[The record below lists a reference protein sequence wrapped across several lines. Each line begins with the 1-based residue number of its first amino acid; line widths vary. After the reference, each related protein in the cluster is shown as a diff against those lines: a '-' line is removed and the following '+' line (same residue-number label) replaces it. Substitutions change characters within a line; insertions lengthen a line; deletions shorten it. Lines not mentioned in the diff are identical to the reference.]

1 MFDPRNFQP
10 LNGVSEPTP
19 DAKHREEYY
28 SSRKANK
35 TATRRLAKQ
44 PSVDVAL
51 LRAEFITRI
60 GRYLRFA

>member
-1 MFDPRNFQP
+1 VFDPRNFQP

-28 SSRKANK
+28 SSRKAITSSK
-35 TATRRLAKQ
+35 KRPAAESL
-44 PSVDVAL
+44 VDVTL